1 VIHIE
6 KLFMNH
12 FNSRAVMY
20 FLDFLV
26 LPELLLITLRNSQML
41 TLNLVNKS
49 FLALLADENL

>member
-1 VIHIE
+1 
-6 KLFMNH
+6 MNH

-26 LPELLLITLRNSQML
+26 LPELLLITLGNSQML